1 MLEVVNVEVVGA
13 KKIYKMGDTSLV
25 GRPTGGSDSVLG
37 DVINARCIS
46 SMNVGDMLYCCRL
59 TRDWRMLGPLGT
71 WKRRDAASAVML
83 SAPGILPIVT
93 VIWDRICTKE

>member
-46 SMNVGDMLYCCRL
+46 SMNVGDMLYCCRW
-59 TRDWRMLGPLGT
+59 TRD
-71 WKRRDAASAVML
+71 
-83 SAPGILPIVT
+83 
-93 VIWDRICTKE
+93 